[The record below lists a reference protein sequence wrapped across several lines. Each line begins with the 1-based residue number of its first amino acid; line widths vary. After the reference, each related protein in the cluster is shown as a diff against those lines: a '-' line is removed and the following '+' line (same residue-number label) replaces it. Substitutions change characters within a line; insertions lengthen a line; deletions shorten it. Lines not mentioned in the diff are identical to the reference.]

1 MLKILKRLFGA
12 AETMPQQDEKPPLG
26 DPRGLFAQSV
36 VATKQY
42 WQDMH
47 APPSRRIIGN
57 ASELGADPMPGGRRL
72 RG

>member
-1 MLKILKRLFGA
+1 MLKFLKRVFGA
-12 AETMPQQDEKPPLG
+12 AEPAPQDAKPPLG

-47 APPSRRIIGN
+47 APPSRRIVGN
-57 ASELGADPMPGGRRL
+57 ARELGADPTPGGRRL